1 MFKFLVIE
9 TLDPDYLE
17 VVDPDLDPQICAWLR
32 ACFVWQGGGGE
43 PAGQAAAARGAPQLG
58 GDRVPPEPAQQ
69 QVVPPQGEVRAQEGG
84 AHQRSQCTGIQS
96 SFTPSVETRFQQ
108 HLSGFG
114 SV

>member
-1 MFKFLVIE
+1 ML
-9 TLDPDYLE
+9 
-17 VVDPDLDPQICAWLR
+17 DPDLDPQICGWLR

-43 PAGQAAAARGAPQLG
+43 PAGPAAAALGAPQLG

-96 SFTPSVETRFQQ
+96 SFTPSVETRFQL

-114 SV
+114 SM